1 MSHRCPIDVLT
12 LRCLFLVFTLVCTT
26 SQEEQLEF
34 LRSYL
39 ELFFCD
45 SLRADPRVLRSAP
58 SATSSPFSPRARSS
72 SETSFYSSAASISV
86 AQRSAHIKV
95 ASRHNMLD
103 VVKAV
108 ERLAVKSDAKLGAN
122 PVPTDGTYGTNGVGG
137 GPRQSGSSNYTGS
150 VTGPRQAACQPR
162 AGQRPRWGLNSEVSR
177 ASRAGLSSGSQAGMP
192 SSERPAAP
200 EVDQHILDLI
210 IAATDPQEQAQI
222 PVQFSPWF

>member
-1 MSHRCPIDVLT
+1 M
-12 LRCLFLVFTLVCTT
+12 
-26 SQEEQLEF
+26 
-34 LRSYL
+34 RSYL

-58 SATSSPFSPRARSS
+58 SSTSSPFSPRARSS

-103 VVKAV
+103 VVKAL
-108 ERLAVKSDAKLGAN
+108 ERLAVKSDAKSGA
-122 PVPTDGTYGTNGVGG
+122 PPGTTNGTNGTATGPKSGNNLYTGLVA
-137 GPRQSGSSNYTGS
+137 GPR
-150 VTGPRQAACQPR
+150 PAACQPR
-162 AGQRPRWGLNSEVSR
+162 AGQRPRWGFNGEISR
-177 ASRAGLSSGSQAGMP
+177 ASSGGASPGSQA
-192 SSERPAAP
+192 SSQSAVP

-210 IAATDPQEQAQI
+210 LAATDPQEQAQI